1 MIFALLRVCNV
12 CLVLN
17 VVAVAVVSCCCR
29 LLLSRLSLSWS
40 SGGRRRRCC
49 CCCCHCFFAAA
60 LAALWTTLSAAVGF
74 CSILFLGWCAFEFES
89 CRMSCFVVG
98 HKALSR
104 GSKRLRLALTRTF
117 PLLIAGAPDNYR
129 HSSSEVAR
137 LQMEALNLGIWPQLM
152 SYLRKPAERHETNE
166 ILGFWG

>member
-1 MIFALLRVCNV
+1 MWLLLLLSAAVVACCFPGCRCRGQV
-12 CLVLN
+12 
-17 VVAVAVVSCCCR
+17 VVAVVAAAAAAV
-29 LLLSRLSLSWS
+29 
-40 SGGRRRRCC
+40 
-49 CCCCHCFFAAA
+49 FFAAA

-104 GSKRLRLALTRTF
+104 GSKRLLLALTRTF
-117 PLLIAGAPDNYR
+117 PRLLAGAPDNYR

-137 LQMEALNLGIWPQLM
+137 LQMEALNLEIWPQLM

-166 ILGFWG
+166 ILGFLG